1 MKKTYSTP
9 IIEIEKFD
17 VIDVLTTSAGTSE
30 STKTY
35 NTIQNNGGTYEVE
48 IVSQW

>member
-17 VIDVLTTSAGTSE
+17 VIDVLTTSAGT
-30 STKTY
+30 TDTAIDGVIK
-35 NTIQNNGGTYEVE
+35 QNGSTYEVE